1 MSSSK
6 YLLYKLSQNEHYSHP
21 IRNATMLSLII
32 LKGKRPLMHDSKML
46 TADTDINVGMT
57 EVERERPCLGGDGC
71 L

>member
-1 MSSSK
+1 
-6 YLLYKLSQNEHYSHP
+6 
-21 IRNATMLSLII
+21 
-32 LKGKRPLMHDSKML
+32 MHDSKML